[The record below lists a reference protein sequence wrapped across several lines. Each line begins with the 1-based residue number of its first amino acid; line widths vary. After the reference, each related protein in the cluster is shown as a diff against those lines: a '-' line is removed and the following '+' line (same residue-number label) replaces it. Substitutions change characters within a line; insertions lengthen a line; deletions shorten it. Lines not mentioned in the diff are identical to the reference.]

1 MIKAFRLYY
10 LENVFLCVFVYI
22 FVFVFVFV
30 FVSVSVFLSLFL
42 FPPLE
47 NNLVSGRLI
56 EQSTECACQ
65 PRSGPRHILAT
76 RANAMLAHLYFYCI
90 SMHRTHCINIYT
102 LPLNSICVRFW
113 PGDIVRANMYFQCIL
128 FYSFRPDID
137 LNLILYNIW
146 PVCICIVFLFESGL
160 FLMLVYL
167 VSPYC
172 I

>member
-1 MIKAFRLYY
+1 M
-10 LENVFLCVFVYI
+10 VFVFCLFFVCFCVCFL
-22 FVFVFVFV
+22 FVFVF
-30 FVSVSVFLSLFL
+30 VFLSLFL

-90 SMHRTHCINIYT
+90 SMHRTQCINIYT
-102 LPLNSICVRFW
+102 LPPNSICVRFW
-113 PGDIVRANMYFQCIL
+113 PGDIVRANMYFHL
-128 FYSFRPDID
+128 FYSFRQDTD

-146 PVCICIVFLFESGL
+146 LVFMCILFLFELGL
-160 FLMLVYL
+160 F
-167 VSPYC
+167 YC
-172 I
+172 

>member
-1 MIKAFRLYY
+1 M
-10 LENVFLCVFVYI
+10 
-22 FVFVFVFV
+22 FVFVFVFCLCLFFV
-30 FVSVSVFLSLFL
+30 FVFLSLFL

-90 SMHRTHCINIYT
+90 SMHRTQCINIYT

-113 PGDIVRANMYFQCIL
+113 PGDIVRANMYFHL
-128 FYSFRPDID
+128 FYSFRQDTD

-146 PVCICIVFLFESGL
+146 LVFMCILFLFELGL
-160 FLMLVYL
+160 F
-167 VSPYC
+167 YC
-172 I
+172 